1 MNTKTQNDNTKKLKT
16 EELISILVPLYN
28 VESFVRK
35 CIDSV
40 FSQTYQNLEFIFIND
55 GSTDNTKVVL
65 EQLLKEFP
73 NKATSTKDV
82 NNKKNYGTSSV
93 RNIALSLASGKY
105 IFFID
110 GDDFIEKDAI
120 ARLYQKQQNTG
131 ADIVVGD
138 FFTEYEDS
146 KVIYRHKSDLSKE
159 DYFLGVIKRT
169 IPCCI
174 WGKLIRRDL
183 FLKNQIK
190 IVDRVQLGEDFAIA
204 TQLIYIAQN
213 ISFLGH
219 PIYHYRRTNQQSV
232 TKNLCQ
238 QSIDDLL
245 KVNDVLF
252 KFFGEN
258 QEINNQIKLYTKLL
272 LFKELPTIELLK
284 KASKIYP
291 ETTIPQS
298 LRIKDRVVLTLANRS
313 YFWLLHNLYRIY
325 CGLKGVG

>member
-1 MNTKTQNDNTKKLKT
+1 M
-16 EELISILVPLYN
+16 
-28 VESFVRK
+28 
-35 CIDSV
+35 
-40 FSQTYQNLEFIFIND
+40 
-55 GSTDNTKVVL
+55 
-65 EQLLKEFP
+65 
-73 NKATSTKDV
+73 
-82 NNKKNYGTSSV
+82 
-93 RNIALSLASGKY
+93 
-105 IFFID
+105 
-110 GDDFIEKDAI
+110 
-120 ARLYQKQQNTG
+120 
-131 ADIVVGD
+131 
-138 FFTEYEDS
+138 
-146 KVIYRHKSDLSKE
+146 
-159 DYFLGVIKRT
+159 
-169 IPCCI
+169 
-174 WGKLIRRDL
+174 
-183 FLKNQIK
+183 KNQIK

-204 TQLIYIAQN
+204 TQLIYIAQT

-219 PIYHYRRTNQQSV
+219 PIYLYRRTNQQSV

-238 QSIDDLL
+238 QCIDDLL